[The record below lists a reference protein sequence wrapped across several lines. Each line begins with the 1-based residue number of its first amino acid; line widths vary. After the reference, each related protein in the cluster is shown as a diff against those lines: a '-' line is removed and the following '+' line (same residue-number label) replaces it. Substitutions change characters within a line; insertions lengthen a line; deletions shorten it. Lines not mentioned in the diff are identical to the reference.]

1 MMTHHLIV
9 TTPLQ
14 HGYMLAY
21 SGYYSCCC
29 FARDVL
35 VGGLLFDCAARHAPK
50 VLHLDVA
57 PCPPVIDHK
66 LKVNNIIVQSLLSTM
81 YTGVPLMTD
90 IT

>member
-1 MMTHHLIV
+1 MVKKALKQDCRDLANY
-9 TTPLQ
+9 PL
-14 HGYMLAY
+14 MAN
-21 SGYYSCCC
+21 
-29 FARDVL
+29 
-35 VGGLLFDCAARHAPK
+35 
-50 VLHLDVA
+50 LDVA

>member
-1 MMTHHLIV
+1 MVKKALK
-9 TTPLQ
+9 Q
-14 HGYMLAY
+14 DCRDLAQ
-21 SGYYSCCC
+21 
-29 FARDVL
+29 L
-35 VGGLLFDCAARHAPK
+35 PTN
-50 VLHLDVA
+50 DVA

>member
-1 MMTHHLIV
+1 M
-9 TTPLQ
+9 
-14 HGYMLAY
+14 AN
-21 SGYYSCCC
+21 
-29 FARDVL
+29 
-35 VGGLLFDCAARHAPK
+35 
-50 VLHLDVA
+50 LDVA